1 VLAATADTSFSL
13 APGPILIV
21 LLLLGVYV
29 RRWRQV
35 RRTSGPRGAT
45 WTRLAAWV
53 GGVLCLAIAL
63 ISPIDTLADQVFAMH
78 MVQHV
83 LLLDFAPILLIAG
96 LSKVLLRP
104 VARTVLDLERALG
117 PISHPAFA
125 VVFYVGIMW
134 VWHVPALYDLAL
146 EHSGV
151 HVLEHTFF
159 MSAGLLYWWHLLSPV
174 RGRHLTGLSPV
185 VYMVSTK
192 VFVGLLGIFL
202 TFAPTSIYSFYEHR
216 PQVWGL
222 HASDDQ
228 ALAGAIMAIEQS
240 IVMGVALAYLFVRAL
255 GEADRAQEREDRYL
269 DAMDAATG
277 TSAGAGAGAGA
288 GAANASPGAPPPA
301 V

>member
-1 VLAATADTSFSL
+1 LLAVAADTSFSL
-13 APGPILIV
+13 APGPIVIV
-21 LLLLGVYV
+21 VLLLGVYV
-29 RRWRQV
+29 RRWLNV

-45 WTRLAAWV
+45 WGRLAAWV
-53 GGVLCLAIAL
+53 GGVLCIVIAL

-83 LLLDFAPILLIAG
+83 LLLDFAPILLILG

-104 VARTVLDLERALG
+104 VARQVLDLERALG
-117 PISHPAFA
+117 PIAHPAFA
-125 VVFYVGIMW
+125 VVAYVGLMW
-134 VWHVPALYDLAL
+134 MWHIPALYDAAL
-146 EHSGV
+146 ESSAV
-151 HVLEHTFF
+151 HVLEHTCFL
-159 MSAGLLYWWHLLSPV
+159 SAGLLYWWHLLSPV

-185 VYMVSTK
+185 VYMASTK

-222 HASDDQ
+222 QASDDQ

-269 DAMDAATG
+269 DAAEAQ
-277 TSAGAGAGAGA
+277 
-288 GAANASPGAPPPA
+288 APPAAPTA
-301 V
+301 PQA

>member
-1 VLAATADTSFSL
+1 MLAVAADTSFSL

-21 LLLLGVYV
+21 LVLIGAYVY
-29 RRWRQV
+29 RWRQV
-35 RRTSGPRGAT
+35 RKVNGPRGAGWIKLT
-45 WTRLAAWV
+45 AWL
-53 GGVLCLAIAL
+53 GGVLCIAIAL

-117 PISHPAFA
+117 FIAHPVFA
-125 VVFYVGIMW
+125 VVFYVGSMW
-134 VWHVPALYDLAL
+134 LWHVPALYDLAL
-146 EHSGV
+146 EHSAV

-159 MSAGLLYWWHLLSPV
+159 ISAGVLYWWHLLSPV
-174 RGRHLTGLSPV
+174 RGRHLTGLAPV
-185 VYMVSTK
+185 AYMASTK

-202 TFAPTSIYSFYEHR
+202 TFAPTSIYDFYEKR
-216 PQVWGL
+216 PEVWGL

-255 GEADRAQEREDRYL
+255 GEAERAQEREDRYL
-269 DAMDAATG
+269 DAAEG
-277 TSAGAGAGAGA
+277 
-288 GAANASPGAPPPA
+288 N

>member
-1 VLAATADTSFSL
+1 LLAVAADTSFSL
-13 APGPILIV
+13 APGPIVIV
-21 LLLLGVYV
+21 ILLLGVYV
-29 RRWRQV
+29 RRWLGV

-45 WTRLAAWV
+45 WGRLAAWV
-53 GGVLCLAIAL
+53 GGVLCIAIAL

-83 LLLDFAPILLIAG
+83 LLLDFAPILLILG

-104 VARTVLDLERALG
+104 VARQVLDLERALG
-117 PISHPAFA
+117 PIAHPAFA
-125 VVFYVGIMW
+125 VVAYVGLMW
-134 VWHVPALYDLAL
+134 MWHIPALYDAAL
-146 EHSGV
+146 ESSAV
-151 HVLEHTFF
+151 HVLEHTCFL
-159 MSAGLLYWWHLLSPV
+159 SAGLLYWWHLLSPV

-185 VYMVSTK
+185 VYMASTK

-222 HASDDQ
+222 QASDDQ

-255 GEADRAQEREDRYL
+255 NEADRAQEREDRYL
-269 DAMDAATG
+269 DAAEAAG
-277 TSAGAGAGAGA
+277 
-288 GAANASPGAPPPA
+288 PPA
-301 V
+301 APTAP